1 MIIVSDG
8 DGWCQLA
15 GVRASYHRSYCWCE
29 VRNKT
34 VVWYGDQCAVGI
46 ALMNI
51 LLLIYVVRQVY
62 GLKKY
67 GVWFVTDKVPKMVK

>member
-1 MIIVSDG
+1 MEMDGVNLLVCVLLIIS
-8 DGWCQLA
+8 L
-15 GVRASYHRSYCWCE
+15 WCE

-34 VVWYGDQCAVGI
+34 VVWYGDQCAVGS

-51 LLLIYVVRQVY
+51 LLLIYVVREVY
-62 GLKKY
+62 ELKKY